1 MQNKNNTVA
10 AFIDKKDSFQR
21 AFFWIKNTA
30 GTSRGVFRN
39 QPNVCDRSFL
49 LHIDVRLCYKYAS
62 TLFFQFLFSI
72 SCNHSFRQI
81 HITYSILYIYQFHIY
96 FSVSNAINVHMY

>member
-49 LHIDVRLCYKYAS
+49 LH
-62 TLFFQFLFSI
+62 
-72 SCNHSFRQI
+72 H
-81 HITYSILYIYQFHIY
+81 
-96 FSVSNAINVHMY
+96 